1 MLLFSWLQFCSPFY
15 SVCNPIHGM
24 VPHPHIEDGPFLLS
38 VASMERLTDT
48 LRGMSTMCFQIK
60 STDNEI
66 GHPSSLDRES
76 YLL

>member
-1 MLLFSWLQFCSPFY
+1 
-15 SVCNPIHGM
+15 M

-48 LRGMSTMCFQIK
+48 LRGVSTMCFQIK

-66 GHPSSLDRES
+66 GHPSSLDSES
-76 YLL
+76 HLLWDAGQLSEHSSESDIVKHCCL